1 MYISR
6 SDEFDPRVV
15 IRTEKLEIVVHRM
28 RDHTY
33 VYLIIRAAPNLGTSH
48 IYIVGDGWVEVS
60 MGMPEHLT
68 IPPESEIKTAIEV
81 WAKTWSSQMNLEDFI
96 KELGI
101 DTGSDNQI
109 K

>member
-33 VYLIIRAAPNLGTSH
+33 VYLNTKVGPNLGTSH
-48 IYIVGDGWVEVS
+48 IYIIGDGWVR
-60 MGMPEHLT
+60 MDMPEHLT
-68 IPPESEIKTAIEV
+68 VPPESPIKTAIEV
-81 WAKTWSSQMNLEDFI
+81 WAKMWSQHMNLEDFI
-96 KELGI
+96 RELGL